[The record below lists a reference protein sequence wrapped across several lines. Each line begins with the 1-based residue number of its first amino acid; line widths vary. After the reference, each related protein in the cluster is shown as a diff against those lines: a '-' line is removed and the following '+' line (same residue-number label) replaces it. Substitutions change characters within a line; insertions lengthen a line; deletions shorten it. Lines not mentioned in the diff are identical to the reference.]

1 MMTAEQL
8 SGMTLKTL
16 LAPCA
21 SQPLPD
27 IEVTGLAV
35 DSRSVSPG
43 DLFFALPGTREH
55 GLIHAAQAVA
65 GGAVAVA
72 WEPHASAPRVNAA
85 GLGVPVIPIDNLT
98 QELGQLASRFY
109 GHPSHNLHCIGV
121 TGTDGKS
128 TVTHCI
134 AQLMTE
140 SAQPFGLL
148 GTLGYGLPGQLQ
160 PASHTT
166 PDAVTLQEQL
176 ARLCDAGATGV
187 AMEVS
192 SHALHQHRIN
202 GVKFDTVVLT
212 HLSRDHLDYHG
223 TLEAY
228 AEAKRQLF
236 RVPGLRTA
244 VLNYDDDFGRA
255 LLHQLDPGVRP
266 ILYATEAGGELAGR
280 AADWLCAEHIDTHA
294 RGLAIQI
301 GSSWGRAHIQSG
313 LLGRF
318 NVQNLLATAAAA
330 IAAGLGFDVVMHGI
344 ARLRPVPG
352 RMEAFGTGNHP
363 LVVVDYAHTP
373 NALSA
378 VLKTLREHCGGKL
391 ICVFGAGG
399 DRDRGK
405 RPLMGG
411 VAERHADRV
420 VVTSDNPRSEDP
432 QAIIEEILAGMQHP
446 DRARVVPDRAE
457 AIRAALRGARV
468 DDVVLIAGKGH
479 ETWQQ
484 IGGRRFAF
492 SDREQVVQALREVGA

>member
-8 SGMTLKTL
+8 SGMTLKL
-16 LAPCA
+16 LLDAGVA
-21 SQPLPD
+21 QALPD
-27 IEVTGLAV
+27 VPITGLAI
-35 DSRSVSPG
+35 DSRNAGPG

-55 GLIHAAQAVA
+55 GLAHAAEAVA
-65 GGAVAVA
+65 AGAVAVV
-72 WEPHASAPRVNAA
+72 WEPHPSAPAISGA
-85 GLGVPVIPIDNLT
+85 GLGVPVIAIEDLSRK
-98 QELGQLASRFY
+98 LGRIASRFY
-109 GHPSHNLHCIGV
+109 GHPSRNLHCIGV

-166 PDAVTLQEQL
+166 PDAITLQDQL
-176 ARLCDAGATGV
+176 ARLCDAGAVGV

-192 SHALHQHRIN
+192 SHALHQHRAM
-202 GVKFDTVVLT
+202 GVEFDTAVLT

-228 AEAKRQLF
+228 AEAKRTLF
-236 RVPGLRTA
+236 RMPGLRNA
-244 VLNYDDDFGRA
+244 VLNYDDAFGRA
-255 LLHQLDPGVRP
+255 LLRELDPSVRP
-266 ILYATEAGGELAGR
+266 LLYATGGCEVLGDVS
-280 AADWLCAEHIDTHA
+280 ADWLCAESIETHT
-294 RGLAIQI
+294 RGLDIRIA
-301 GSSWGRAHIQSG
+301 SCWGRAHIQSG

-318 NVQNLLATAAAA
+318 NVQNLLATAGAA
-330 IAAGLGFDVVMHGI
+330 IAAGLGFDVVMHGL
-344 ARLRPVPG
+344 ARLRAVPG
-352 RMEAFGTGNHP
+352 RMEAFGAGNQP

-378 VLKTLREHCGGKL
+378 VLRTLREHCDGEL
-391 ICVFGAGG
+391 VCLFGAGG

-405 RPLMGG
+405 RPLMGEA
-411 VAERHADRV
+411 AECFADRV

-432 QAIIEEILAGMQHP
+432 RAIISEILAGMRRP
-446 DRARVVPDRAE
+446 ERARVLPDRAE
-457 AIRAALRGARV
+457 AIRASINDAHVG
-468 DDVVLIAGKGH
+468 DVVLIAGKGH

-484 IGGRRFAF
+484 IGARRLAF
-492 SDREQVVQALREVGA
+492 SDREQVVQVLREIGA